1 MGMSSGGNDRGLMG
15 EINVTPFV
23 DVMLV
28 LLVIFMVTA
37 PMMVQMQG
45 EEIELPQTKS
55 KALAEQ
61 DAKQVI
67 VDVMQD
73 GTYFYD
79 NKPLPKSPVEFKKTL
94 TGLLDN
100 AKDGTGSLEG
110 TSFFVRAHA
119 QADYDFVAKIINQ
132 LKQAGVPRVGLVT
145 EAIQEK

>member
-1 MGMSSGGNDRGLMG
+1 MSSGGNDSGLMG

-67 VDVMQD
+67 VDVMEN
-73 GTYFYD
+73 GTYYYD
-79 NKPLPKSPVEFKKTL
+79 NKLLPKDAAEFQKTI

-100 AKDGTGSLEG
+100 AKDGTGSLDG

-119 QADYDFVAKIINQ
+119 DAPYDFVAKMINQ

-145 EAIQEK
+145 EPIQEK